1 MQRCEQQLLLPPS
14 TIDTTP
20 LLVHPLLSST
30 LCQPPDSERAA
41 QLDDAATPTVLLSL
55 LLLHWQ
61 SWLLCLSSTSD
72 VTKDKHRVCPRQS
85 WDTTQ
90 QLQQGAGHTQVR

>member
-1 MQRCEQQLLLPPS
+1 MQRCEQQLLLPPPNISS
-14 TIDTTP
+14 TT
-20 LLVHPLLSST
+20 LLPDSLLSPT
-30 LCQPPDSERAA
+30 VCQPPHSERAA
-41 QLDDAATPTVLLSL
+41 KLDDAATPTVLLSR

-61 SWLLCLSSTSD
+61 SLLLCFSSTSD
-72 VTKDKHRVCPRQS
+72 VTKDKHQVCPRQS